1 MMFIKIGYR
10 NIFRNKRRSL
20 LTSIIIG
27 LGLAAMIITDGFL
40 SGMNENMIK
49 IITNSL
55 VGEGQIHHPKF
66 RIAF

>member
-40 SGMNENMIK
+40 SGMNENMINRV
-49 IITNSL
+49 I
-55 VGEGQIHHPKF
+55 PP
-66 RIAF
+66 